1 MIRYFY
7 LFLGLIFINSCTGNY
22 EENQKKLKEIYG
34 ECDNPVDKLKSNKL
48 KYQRCKAKERAGGE
62 SLFGL
67 EGDLGD
73 LIRGKNN
80 DVVYQ
85 YSVNPFLWNASLE
98 VTKSYPLKI
107 ADNMGGFIETD
118 WITNSKN
125 SSQRCLIKIQV
136 LSRDLITTGVN
147 TNFLCEKKDNNTW
160 VSDDVKYVEEE
171 KQITL
176 KILEIASK
184 LSNSPQ

>member
-1 MIRYFY
+1 M
-7 LFLGLIFINSCTGNY
+7 
-22 EENQKKLKEIYG
+22 
-34 ECDNPVDKLKSNKL
+34 

-67 EGDLGD
+67 EGDLSD

-118 WITNSKN
+118 WITDSKN
-125 SSQRCLIKIQV
+125 ISQRCLIKIQV
-136 LSRDLITTGVN
+136 LSRELITTGVN